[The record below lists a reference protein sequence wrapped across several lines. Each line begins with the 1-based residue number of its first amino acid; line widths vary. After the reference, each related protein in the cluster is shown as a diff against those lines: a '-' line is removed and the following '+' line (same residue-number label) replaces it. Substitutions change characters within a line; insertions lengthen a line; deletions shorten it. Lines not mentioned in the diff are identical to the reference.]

1 MNNRIITVL
10 GDALPDEM
18 GVTDAHNHIWI
29 SPVNSGFEGAPV
41 LNDQNAIL
49 DELIDFSKNGGGG
62 QIDCQPYGCGRDA
75 GKLKALSL
83 HSGVKIVAATGFH
96 LKQYYPSDCALWN
109 MSSDEAYKFFL
120 SEINQG
126 CAETLEQD
134 SIVQPGFI
142 KIAVGENFQ
151 TSPLH
156 LVEAAV
162 HASRESGLAIL
173 MHTEKGQS
181 VEEFVNLISKRGLT
195 PNRLVICHI
204 DKRPDCGLHKELA
217 QSGFL
222 LEYDTFFRQKY
233 EPEKNLW
240 PLIKVMVNSGLSDAI
255 AFATD
260 MADGSMWA
268 HLGGGPGLSAFMKQ
282 IIKRLEEMEF
292 SDKIIT
298 ALTGDNIN
306 ARLAVPIKGEKE

>member
-29 SPVNSGFEGAPV
+29 SPVNNGLEGAPV

-49 DELIDFSKNGGGG
+49 DELIDFSKNGGGS

-96 LKQYYPSDCALWN
+96 LKQYYSPDCAIWN
-109 MSSDEAYKFFL
+109 MSCDEAYKFFL

-126 CAETLEQD
+126 CTETLEQD

-162 HASRESGLAIL
+162 HASQESGLAIL

-181 VEEFVNLISKRGLT
+181 VENFVNLISKRGLP

-204 DKRPDCGLHKELA
+204 DKRPDYGLHRELG

-222 LEYDTFFRQKY
+222 LEYDTFFRPKY

-240 PLIKVMVNSGLSDAI
+240 PLINKMLGSGFSNAI
-255 AFATD
+255 ALGTD
-260 MADGSMWA
+260 LADDSLWKIP
-268 HLGGGPGLSAFMKQ
+268 GGGPGLSAFMTT
-282 IIKRLEEMEF
+282 IVFRLEKLEF
-292 SDKIIT
+292 GRKIIE
-298 ALTGDNIN
+298 AVTGANIA
-306 ARLAVPIKGEKE
+306 ARLAKPD